1 MTQTT
6 EPTDGLTAGPAGA
19 APTAPNALDA
29 TAVAAAV
36 RAGTLTVREVAE
48 AVLARYAARDG
59 DVRAWAHL
67 DPAQVLAAADTLDA
81 APVKG
86 PLHGVPVGVKDV
98 IATKDMPTEHA
109 TARYAGS
116 RPGVDAAC
124 VDVLRAAGALL
135 VGKTTT
141 TEFAATSV
149 GGPTRNPHDPGRT
162 PGGSSSGSGAA
173 VADLQCAV
181 ALGTQTGGSTIRP
194 GSFNGVYAWKPTWN
208 SISRE
213 GLKMYSA
220 TCDTVGLYAR
230 SARDLELLAGLF
242 RIEPAPAPA
251 TLAGARVGVC
261 RTPEWRSA
269 GPATRDALAAAAD
282 ALRDAGAEVVDLAL
296 PDWFDGLYPAHRA
309 ILRREGRSAFL
320 NEYLTT
326 PDLPPFF
333 RDVVEG
339 RAGVDMNGRPAPDL
353 TVDDYRAAYALAD
366 RARAAFDEIAAGF
379 DVVLTPS
386 TTGEAPEG
394 LESTGSSVFNS
405 MWTLLQVPVVNVPG
419 LVGPAGM
426 PVGVSLV
433 ARRYDDRRAIGF
445 AGLLGERLAAAAGE
459 RAAAV
464 PA

>member
-1 MTQTT
+1 VTT
-6 EPTDGLTAGPAGA
+6 TNEPAGA
-19 APTAPNALDA
+19 PAAIATDALPHVLDA

-36 RAGTLTVREVAE
+36 RGGRLTVRDVAE
-48 AVLARYAARDG
+48 AVLARHAARDA

-67 DPAQVLAAADTLDA
+67 DPAQVLAAADALDA
-81 APVKG
+81 QPVKG

-116 RPGVDAAC
+116 VPGVDAAC
-124 VDVLRAAGALL
+124 VDTLRAAGALI

-141 TEFAATSV
+141 TQFAATSV

-173 VADLQCAV
+173 VADLQCAL

-213 GLKMYSA
+213 GLKMYSV
-220 TCDTVGLYAR
+220 TCDTLGLYAR
-230 SARDLELLAGLF
+230 SARDLALLADVF
-242 RIEPAPAPA
+242 QIEPAPVP
-251 TLAGARVGVC
+251 TSLAGARVAVC
-261 RTPEWRSA
+261 RTPEWRAATS
-269 GPATRDALAAAAD
+269 ATRDAMATAAD
-282 ALRDAGAEVVDLAL
+282 ALRGAGAEVVDLAL
-296 PDWFDGLYPAHRA
+296 PGWFDGLYPAHRA

-320 NEYLTT
+320 NEYVTT
-326 PDLPPFF
+326 QDLPPFF

-339 RAGVDMNGRPAPDL
+339 RPGVDMNGRPAPEL
-353 TVDDYRAAYALAD
+353 TADDYRAAYALAD
-366 RARAAFDEIAAGF
+366 RARAAFDEVAADF

-386 TTGEAPEG
+386 ATGEAPEG
-394 LESTGSSVFNS
+394 LQNTGSSVFNS

-419 LVGPAGM
+419 LTGPADM

-433 ARRYDDRRAIGF
+433 SRRYEDRRAIGY
-445 AGLLGERLAAAAGE
+445 AGLLGELLAGA
-459 RAAAV
+459 
-464 PA
+464 